1 MLSKIIF
8 KIKSLAQPF
17 LWPIYK
23 FYMSRPRWYNFQQI
37 SVLVLPSVFHPQVFI
52 STKVLLHYLL
62 RFELSGKKLLE
73 LGAGSG
79 LISLVASQRG
89 ALVTSSDINPEAIA
103 GLRES
108 YQKNNLHGLTIVSDL
123 FDQLPRQEFD
133 FIVINPP
140 YFPKTANNF
149 LEMAFY
155 CGPNYEYYR
164 KLFHQLP
171 SYLAINTTALMILN
185 ETCDRKTIVAL
196 SHEAQLKFELKWT
209 INRYGEK
216 QYIYQIRKDQV
227 Q

>member
-1 MLSKIIF
+1 
-8 KIKSLAQPF
+8 
-17 LWPIYK
+17 
-23 FYMSRPRWYNFQQI
+23 MSRPRWYNYRHI

-62 RFELSGKKLLE
+62 QFELRGKKVLE

-79 LISLVASQRG
+79 LISLVASERG

-103 GLRES
+103 GLKES
-108 YQKNNLHGLTIVSDL
+108 YLKNNLAGHTILSDL
-123 FDQLPRQEFD
+123 FDQLPPQEFD
-133 FIVINPP
+133 FIMINPP
-140 YFPKTANNF
+140 YFPKKANNY

-171 SYLAINTTALMILN
+171 TYLTIHTAALMILN
-185 ETCDRKTIVAL
+185 EACDRDTITGL
-196 SHEAQLKFELKWT
+196 GHQAQLKFELKWT

-216 QYIYQIRKDQV
+216 HFIYQIRKDQV
-227 Q
+227 R